1 MASAYARPESFDNLK
16 EVNLLKNDTGIDDA
30 VVQTLEEEVFF
41 DVSIILYL
49 LYPKTKLTAYT
60 D

>member
-30 VVQTLEEEVFF
+30 VVQTPEEEVFF
-41 DVSIILYL
+41 DVSIVLC
-49 LYPKTKLTAYT
+49 
-60 D
+60 